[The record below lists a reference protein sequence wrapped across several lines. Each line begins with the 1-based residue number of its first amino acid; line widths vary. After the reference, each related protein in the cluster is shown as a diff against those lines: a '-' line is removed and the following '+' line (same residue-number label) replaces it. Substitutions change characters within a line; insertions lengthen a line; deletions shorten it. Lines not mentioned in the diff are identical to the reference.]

1 MNHLVLIDGH
11 NLLFRMFYG
20 IPKPVYN
27 AKGEDIK
34 SVMGFASG
42 VLKLVKTL
50 KADRMLVVF
59 DSITSISDRKDTYDD
74 YKQNRID
81 YSQMPDDENPFTQLP
96 KIFQVLEHMN
106 IAYHIADG
114 YEADDY
120 IASICQQ
127 HEGYRMTI
135 VSTDSD
141 FNQLVNERVTIFNP
155 RGKDGIF
162 YTPDQ
167 VFEKFNV
174 HPNQIVD
181 YKSLIGDTADN
192 IPGVKGIGPKRAA
205 EILSY
210 GTLENI
216 LSKNT
221 ECPEKF
227 FEKLEESRSILE
239 RNRMLIQMRHD
250 VECPVKD
257 EVLKITCDVNQR
269 PLSILEACGLR

>member
-1 MNHLVLIDGH
+1 MKHLVLIDGH

-27 AKGEDIK
+27 SKGEDIK
-34 SVMGFASG
+34 AVMGFAG
-42 VLKLVKTL
+42 GIFKLVKTL
-50 KADRMLVVF
+50 KADRILVVF
-59 DSITSISDRKDTYDD
+59 DSMTSISDRKDTFED

-81 YSQMPDDENPFTQLP
+81 YSQMPDEENPFTQLP
-96 KIFQVLEHMN
+96 KIFKVLEHLD
-106 IAYHIADG
+106 IAYHEADG

-120 IASICQQ
+120 IASLCEN
-127 HEGYRMTI
+127 HEEYKITI

-141 FNQLVNERVTIFNP
+141 FNQLVNERVTIYNP
-155 RGKDGIF
+155 RGKEGIF
-162 YTPDQ
+162 YNVDQ

-174 HPNQIVD
+174 YPQQIVD

-210 GTLENI
+210 GTLESI
-216 LSKNT
+216 LNKNT
-221 ECPEKF
+221 DCPEKF
-227 FEKLEESRSILE
+227 FEKLEESRNILE

-250 VECPVKD
+250 VPCKVDD
-257 EVLKITCDVNQR
+257 ESLKITCDVNQR
-269 PLSILEACGLR
+269 PLSVLEACGLR